1 MKGLKMTIIK
11 RILCLFIL
19 FFLAYA
25 GYKHEIKV
33 AQFERTYN
41 TAQPLF
47 KEVEKQN
54 KDYHSLNIL
63 DKLQVRRLL
72 LRQIKTLQKENWTDK
87 VIKEA
92 YLPTLTF
99 LTADGRPDL
108 RTYKEHFQDSQY
120 IASPLFK
127 KMWQKQVKLSSAQE
141 AQNSLTFL
149 TNYLHMPVELKGTN
163 QETKRLLAKFDP
175 NLSPTDDFW
184 NQLALLVQTAYP
196 DDSFAQTDPLANKIH
211 QLRYVI
217 SAQQANWVRQHFR
230 APKDSDAD
238 ALAKYL
244 TKLSE
249 QDYSLTES
257 SRYHNKVAIEV
268 DAQGKKVP
276 KYSDNVQQSNFKV
289 LVHFHSEFILSESGH
304 FLNEI
309 DIEKRSRNSI
319 VNSAS
324 FNYANQ
330 NDGMHRRLDIDP
342 ISSHEPAFALL
353 AMTDG
358 NHFFVEPSKKQQKD
372 KRNKIFARK
381 GKSSKQLTKEAAQK
395 FQQLIRSYQS
405 ALGIVLKENQK

>member
-1 MKGLKMTIIK
+1 MTIIK

-25 GYKHEIKV
+25 AYQQQEKV
-33 AQFERTYN
+33 TQFEQTYKS
-41 TAQPLF
+41 ALPFF

-54 KDYHSLNIL
+54 KDYQALNIL
-63 DKLQVRRLL
+63 DKLQVRRDLL
-72 LRQIKTLQKENWTDK
+72 KQIKALQKEDWIDK
-87 VIKEA
+87 SIREA

-99 LTADGRPDL
+99 LRADGKPDL
-108 RTYKEHFQDSQY
+108 RTYKQHFEDSQH

-127 KMWQKQVKLSSAQE
+127 QMWQRQVKMTSAQE
-141 AQNSLTFL
+141 AQKSLIFL

-163 QETKRLLAKFDP
+163 KETKQLLAKFDP
-175 NLSPTDDFW
+175 NLSPTDEFW
-184 NQLALLVQTAYP
+184 DQVALLVQTAYP
-196 DDSFAQTDPLANKIH
+196 DDSFAQTSPLANQIH

-230 APKDSDAD
+230 GPKDRDAD

-244 TKLSE
+244 TKLDE

-289 LVHFHSEFILSESGH
+289 LVHFHSEFILSEAGH

-330 NDGMHRRLDIDP
+330 NDDLHRRLDINP
-342 ISSHEPAFALL
+342 INNHEPAFALL

-358 NHFFVEPSKKQQKD
+358 NHFFVEPSRKQQKD

-381 GKSSKQLTKEAAQK
+381 GKSSKQLTKEAAQN
-395 FQQLIRSYQS
+395 FQKLIRSYQS
-405 ALGIVLKENQK
+405 ALGLVLKENQK